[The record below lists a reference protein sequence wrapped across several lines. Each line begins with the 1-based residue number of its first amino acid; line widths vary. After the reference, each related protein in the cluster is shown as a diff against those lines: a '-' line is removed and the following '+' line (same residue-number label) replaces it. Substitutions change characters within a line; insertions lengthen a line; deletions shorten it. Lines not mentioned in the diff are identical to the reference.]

1 MNELRRLDLN
11 LLLSLDALLS
21 DPHLTRA
28 AERLNKSQP
37 ALSHDLAKLRIVFN
51 DQLLL
56 REGRGL
62 CLSPKATQMKIAVKN
77 ILENIQQLILDQEF
91 KPEASQRRF
100 RLAMSD
106 YGSSVILTKLLPIV
120 RQCAPHIKI
129 EVVQLSRR
137 MMMEQVIEGQL
148 DLAFGVFNQ
157 ARPKYIQQKILFK
170 ERFISVMDRQFL
182 GETATLDLDTWLN
195 YPHILVAVQTFA
207 ADEIDRVLA
216 EIGRQ
221 RNIHLILP
229 HWSVAAE
236 VLLGTDLILTVAEKT
251 IQTGRF
257 PKQLTCFTPPFSI
270 PQFDFSMIW
279 HRNKDSDPA
288 LQWLLG
294 VIQTLMQ
301 SESQMDDC

>member
-62 CLSPKATQMKIAVKN
+62 CLSPKATQMKMAVKN

-106 YGSSVILTKLLPIV
+106 YGSSVILTKLLPII
-120 RQCAPHIKI
+120 RQYAPHIKI

-182 GETATLDLDTWLN
+182 GEAATLDLDTWLN

-257 PKQLTCFTPPFSI
+257 PKQLTCFTPPLSI

-301 SESQMDDC
+301 SESRMDDC